1 MFCELDVS
9 TWQGGSDMVAVPAG
23 WGVVGEDGASRTV
36 ELPEDLTFEEAR
48 RRYLDATGA
57 SRSTRAEYQ
66 TSGRKWAEWLNV
78 HRSCTPMHIRA
89 IDAELLEKWLA
100 WVYSEAQT
108 SGDANPGRTT
118 NKARSNMRAVL
129 NWAAKRR
136 LISSVPVFPDERE
149 QREVAGTYFL
159 TDDEMGKLYM
169 ATFRLAKPAR
179 WKDPRPL
186 GLLWRCVLVLLRN
199 YGFDTQILLP
209 YGHRD
214 TTVLR
219 WEHVHTDPLPPGRL
233 ANIENPHGWLAIRRQ
248 KTGALLVLPLD
259 EIARAHLDAVRPA
272 HVDPEAPVI
281 GRSAARGRPC
291 DVLRRL
297 IAWAKVPPKLDV
309 ETGRAMPWVLKDL
322 RKTCATSHGEEV
334 ARLVLGHS
342 AGTITGKHYASSLP
356 RLVEAFRQFAQP
368 AAFRTIL
375 DPDFVPPHCL
385 FAK

>member
-78 HRSCTPMHIRA
+78 HRSCTPMHIRE
-89 IDAELLEKWLA
+89 ITAEVLDEWLT
-100 WVYSEAQT
+100 WVYEQAKSQGT
-108 SGDANPGRTT
+108 NPGRSH

-136 LISSVPVFPDERE
+136 LIAAVPVFPDERD
-149 QREVAGTYFL
+149 QREVAGHYFL
-159 TDDEMGKLYM
+159 TDDEVERVYL
-169 ATFRLAKPAR
+169 ATYQLADPPR
-179 WKDPRPL
+179 WKDPRSL
-186 GLLWRCVLVLLRN
+186 ALLWRLGIVLERN
-199 YGFDTQILLP
+199 YGFDTQILWP
-209 YGHRD
+209 YGNRD
-214 TTVLR
+214 ATVLC
-219 WEHVHTDPLPPGRL
+219 WHHVHLDRLPPGRV
-233 ANIENPHGWLAIRRQ
+233 ANIQNEYGWLAIRRQ

-259 EIARAHLDAVRPA
+259 AVARAHLEVARPA
-272 HVDPEAPVI
+272 VCNPETPII
-281 GRSAARGRPC
+281 GRAAARGRPC
-291 DVLRRL
+291 RILRKL
-297 IAWAKVPPKLDV
+297 IRWAGIPDKLDV
-309 ETGRAMPWVLKDL
+309 ETGAAVPWVLKDL
-322 RKTCATSHGEEV
+322 RKTCATAHGPDV

-342 AGTITGKHYASSLP
+342 SGSITERHYASSLP
-356 RLVEAFRQFAQP
+356 RLVEAFRSFPQP
-368 AAFRTIL
+368 PALRGIL
-375 DPDFVPPHCL
+375 DPEWRGPGEL